1 MRIASTDLNFEREPL
16 STPFGFKGG
25 YLSEL
30 WQTAAMVQLES
41 GSRGVGLGVQSVL
54 WSDTSVFSAHP
65 EAAGNALMFA
75 VSAYALSLL
84 PGREMTDPIALQD
97 EILPE
102 VIQYARHVTG
112 KHDLRTTFVL
122 NALVPVDN
130 ALWLAWA
137 QEHGLNTFDSILP
150 TPYSHG
156 LSHRNNRVIS
166 IPAVG
171 YGMSL
176 AQIGQLIDAGHY
188 VLKIKIGSDP
198 ERDGDLD
205 KMLAW
210 DCYRLHEI
218 HRTVGYRFSGPGE
231 NKKILYYLDANQ
243 RYDSIERIN
252 SLLDFM
258 EQHGILE
265 RTILLEEPF
274 AEENLGEVGSLPV
287 HVVADESAHTEAD
300 AIHRMQLGYRAIAL
314 KPVAKT
320 LSMTLKIAQAAFE
333 RDVACFCADLT
344 VNPVL
349 VDWNKSVAA
358 RLRPVPGL
366 AGGALETNGAQ
377 NYKNWKLMQ
386 EYHPCHGASWTR
398 EDRGEFILDHSF
410 FEKGGGMFEASSHYS
425 ALLGQN
431 R

>member
-1 MRIASTDLNFEREPL
+1 MRIAATDLNFEREPL

-30 WQTAAMVQLES
+30 WQSAAMVQLES

-54 WSDTSVFSAHP
+54 WSDTAVFTAMP

-75 VSAYALSLL
+75 VTAYALSLL
-84 PGREMTDPIALQD
+84 PGKEFTDPIKLQED
-97 EILPE
+97 ILPAVHE
-102 VIQYARHVTG
+102 YACALTG
-112 KHDLRTTFVL
+112 RRDLKPTFVL

-130 ALWLAWA
+130 AVWLAWA
-137 QEHGLNTFDSILP
+137 ADNGVRSFDGLIPEAFKQ
-150 TPYSHG
+150 G
-156 LSHRNNRVIS
+156 LSHRNNRVVS

-171 YGMSL
+171 YGMQ
-176 AQIGQLIDAGHY
+176 ADAIGKLIDEGHY

-198 ERDGDLD
+198 AKDGDPE

-210 DCYRLHEI
+210 DCYRLNEI
-218 HRTVGYRFSGPGE
+218 HRTVGHRYGGPGE

-243 RYDSIERIN
+243 RYDTTERVLR
-252 SLLDFM
+252 LLDYLD
-258 EQHGILE
+258 QHGILD

-274 AEENLGEVGSLPV
+274 AEENLAEVHTLPV
-287 HVVADESAHTEAD
+287 PVVADESAHTDKD
-300 AIHRMQLGYRAIAL
+300 AILRIDLGYRAIAL

-320 LSMTLKIAQAAFE
+320 LSMTMKIAEAAYE
-333 RDVACFCADLT
+333 RGVSCFCADLT

-358 RLRPVPGL
+358 RLLPVPGL

-377 NYKNWKLMQ
+377 NYKNWDAMQ
-386 EYHPCHGASWTR
+386 GYHPCNGASWTR
-398 EDRGEFILDHSF
+398 AYNGEFILDHTF
-410 FEKGGGMFEASSHYS
+410 FETGGGMFDASGHYS
-425 ALLGQN
+425 SLVGRN
-431 R
+431 S